1 MTKAELIKNLGTVA
15 KSGTTA
21 FLEAM
26 GQGDKNM
33 SMIGQFGVGFYSSY
47 LVANT
52 VQVTSKNNDDEQ
64 YIWTSTADSK
74 FSIAK
79 DPRGNTLGRGTRVT
93 LHLKDDALEF
103 VEQDKIKNLV
113 KRYSEFI
120 NYPIKLY
127 VSKDV
132 QKEVPEE
139 SESPKKE
146 GVTVTKGDGEAAEE
160 PKGDEEKKP
169 EDAKKDD
176 DVEVKDEGEK
186 KEEDKPKMKTVTEQE
201 WSWDHINEIKAIWMR
216 PKEELTEDMYNNF
229 YKTITKDADNP
240 IAYSHF
246 SAEGEIEFKAILYIP
261 GNASFDLY
269 DNYYG
274 RKSSLKLYVR
284 RVLISEDFE
293 ELMPKYLNF
302 VKGVVDSD
310 DLPLNVSRE
319 QLQQLKMIK
328 VMSKKLVRKTIDM
341 IKELAAEAEEEE
353 SSEEEKDG
361 DKKADKKEGDA
372 DKKDEDKKDEKKD
385 EKKKDKS
392 EEEEDKYLTFWKN
405 FGKSIKLGVIEDSS
419 NRLKLA
425 KLLRFFSTEDPD
437 KLHSLDDYIGRMK
450 ADQDTI
456 LYLPG
461 DNKATILKSPIL
473 KKYKQK
479 GYEVLLLDDPID
491 EFTTQH
497 LTEYEKRKVKSIAKD
512 DVTVLEGSDK
522 AGKKKTQKLK
532 EMYKPLT
539 DWFKKH
545 LGKQVEKVA
554 ISQKLDDSP
563 LFIFTS
569 QYGFSAQMEKIN
581 KAQAFQ
587 NNDKAPGYMS
597 AKKSLELNP
606 SHPVMKKML
615 DKIKESEDNSLDEA
629 FTEYADLMW

>member
-1 MTKAELIKNLGTVA
+1 
-15 KSGTTA
+15 
-21 FLEAM
+21 
-26 GQGDKNM
+26 
-33 SMIGQFGVGFYSSY
+33 
-47 LVANT
+47 
-52 VQVTSKNNDDEQ
+52 
-64 YIWTSTADSK
+64 
-74 FSIAK
+74 
-79 DPRGNTLGRGTRVT
+79 
-93 LHLKDDALEF
+93 
-103 VEQDKIKNLV
+103 
-113 KRYSEFI
+113 
-120 NYPIKLY
+120 
-127 VSKDV
+127 
-132 QKEVPEE
+132 
-139 SESPKKE
+139 
-146 GVTVTKGDGEAAEE
+146 
-160 PKGDEEKKP
+160 
-169 EDAKKDD
+169 
-176 DVEVKDEGEK
+176 
-186 KEEDKPKMKTVTEQE
+186 MKTITTQE
-201 WSWDHINEIKAIWMR
+201 WNWEHINEIKAIWMR
-216 PKEELTEDMYNNF
+216 PKEDLTEEMYNSF

-261 GNASFDLY
+261 GSASFDLY

-341 IKELAAEAEEEE
+341 IKELAAEAEEES
-353 SSEEEKDG
+353 SSEEEKD
-361 DKKADKKEGDA
+361 KKDKKEGDSE
-372 DKKDEDKKDEKKD
+372 KKEDKKKDGEDKDKKD

-392 EEEEDKYLTFWKN
+392 EEEEDKYLTFWKS
-405 FGKSIKLGVIEDSS
+405 FGKTIKLGVIEDSS

-450 ADQDTI
+450 TDQDTI

-461 DNKATILKSPIL
+461 DSKSSILKSPIL

-491 EFTTQH
+491 EFCTQH

-512 DVTVLEGSDK
+512 DVSVLEGSDK
-522 AGKKKTQKLK
+522 TAKKKTQKLK

-587 NNDKAPGYMS
+587 NNEKAPGYMM
-597 AKKSLELNP
+597 AKKSLEINP

-615 DKIKESEDNSLDEA
+615 DRVKESEDSSLDEA
-629 FTEYADLMW
+629 STEYADLLYQMALLQSGFSIE

>member
-1 MTKAELIKNLGTVA
+1 
-15 KSGTTA
+15 
-21 FLEAM
+21 
-26 GQGDKNM
+26 
-33 SMIGQFGVGFYSSY
+33 

-52 VQVTSKNNDDEQ
+52 ISVTSKNNDDDQ
-64 YIWTSTADSK
+64 YIWSSTADSK
-74 FSIAK
+74 FTIAK
-79 DPRGNTLGRGTRVT
+79 DPRGDTLGRGTRVT
-93 LHLKDDALEF
+93 LHLKDDALEY

-120 NYPIKLY
+120 NYPIRLY
-127 VSKDV
+127 TSKDV

-139 SESPKKE
+139 TEAPKKE
-146 GVTVTKGDGEAAEE
+146 GVEITKGDGEAVEE
-160 PKGDEEKKP
+160 PKGEEEKKS
-169 EDAKKDD
+169 EDGKDAKKDD
-176 DVEVKDEGEK
+176 GVEIKDEGEK
-186 KEEDKPKMKTVTEQE
+186 KEEAKPKMKTITEQE
-201 WSWDHINEIKAIWMR
+201 WNWEHINEIKAIWMR
-216 PKEELTEDMYNNF
+216 PKEELTEEMYNSF

-261 GNASFDLY
+261 GSASFDLY

-353 SSEEEKDG
+353 SSEEEKD
-361 DKKADKKEGDA
+361 ADKKDKKDGDA
-372 DKKDEDKKDEKKD
+372 DKKDEKKDADKKDADKKDKKDEKKD
-385 EKKKDKS
+385 DKKKDKS
-392 EEEEDKYLTFWKN
+392 EEEEDKYLTFWKS

-461 DNKATILKSPIL
+461 DSKSSILKSPIL

-491 EFTTQH
+491 EFCTQH

-522 AGKKKTQKLK
+522 NGKKKTQKLK

-554 ISQKLDDSP
+554 ISEKLDDAP

-587 NNDKAPGYMS
+587 NNEKAPGYMS
-597 AKKSLELNP
+597 AKKSLEINP
-606 SHPVMKKML
+606 HHPVMKKIL
-615 DKIKESEDNSLDEA
+615 EKVKESEDSSLDEA
-629 FTEYADLMW
+629 STEYADLLFQMALLQSGFTIE

>member
-1 MTKAELIKNLGTVA
+1 
-15 KSGTTA
+15 
-21 FLEAM
+21 M
-26 GQGDKNM
+26 G
-33 SMIGQFGVGFYSSY
+33 
-47 LVANT
+47 
-52 VQVTSKNNDDEQ
+52 
-64 YIWTSTADSK
+64 
-74 FSIAK
+74 
-79 DPRGNTLGRGTRVT
+79 
-93 LHLKDDALEF
+93 
-103 VEQDKIKNLV
+103 
-113 KRYSEFI
+113 
-120 NYPIKLY
+120 
-127 VSKDV
+127 
-132 QKEVPEE
+132 KEVPEE
-139 SESPKKE
+139 EESPKKE
-146 GVTVTKGDGEAAEE
+146 GVTVTKGDPKDAEE

-176 DVEVKDEGEK
+176 DVEIKDEGEK
-186 KEEDKPKMKTVTEQE
+186 KEEEKPKMKTITEQE

-216 PKEELTEDMYNNF
+216 PKEELTEEMYNSF

-361 DKKADKKEGDA
+361 EKKADKKEGDA
-372 DKKDEDKKDEKKD
+372 DKKD

-461 DNKATILKSPIL
+461 DSKASILKSPIL

-512 DVTVLEGSDK
+512 DVSVLEGSD
-522 AGKKKTQKLK
+522 
-532 EMYKPLT
+532 E
-539 DWFKKH
+539 
-545 LGKQVEKVA
+545 
-554 ISQKLDDSP
+554 
-563 LFIFTS
+563 
-569 QYGFSAQMEKIN
+569 
-581 KAQAFQ
+581 
-587 NNDKAPGYMS
+587 AP
-597 AKKSLELNP
+597 
-606 SHPVMKKML
+606 
-615 DKIKESEDNSLDEA
+615 
-629 FTEYADLMW
+629 

>member
-1 MTKAELIKNLGTVA
+1 
-15 KSGTTA
+15 
-21 FLEAM
+21 
-26 GQGDKNM
+26 
-33 SMIGQFGVGFYSSY
+33 
-47 LVANT
+47 
-52 VQVTSKNNDDEQ
+52 
-64 YIWTSTADSK
+64 
-74 FSIAK
+74 
-79 DPRGNTLGRGTRVT
+79 
-93 LHLKDDALEF
+93 
-103 VEQDKIKNLV
+103 
-113 KRYSEFI
+113 
-120 NYPIKLY
+120 
-127 VSKDV
+127 
-132 QKEVPEE
+132 
-139 SESPKKE
+139 
-146 GVTVTKGDGEAAEE
+146 
-160 PKGDEEKKP
+160 
-169 EDAKKDD
+169 
-176 DVEVKDEGEK
+176 
-186 KEEDKPKMKTVTEQE
+186 MKTITTQE
-201 WSWDHINEIKAIWMR
+201 WNWEHINEIKAIWMR
-216 PKEELTEDMYNNF
+216 PKEELTEEMYNSF

-261 GNASFDLY
+261 GSASFDLY

-341 IKELAAEAEEEE
+341 IKELAAEAEEETE
-353 SSEEEKDG
+353 SEEEKDG
-361 DKKADKKEGDA
+361 DKKDKKEEDS
-372 DKKDEDKKDEKKD
+372 DKKDDEKKEGEDKKD

-392 EEEEDKYLTFWKN
+392 EEEEDKYLTFWKS

-450 ADQDTI
+450 TDQDTI

-461 DNKATILKSPIL
+461 DSKSSILKSPIL
-473 KKYKQK
+473 QKYKQK

-491 EFTTQH
+491 EFCTQH

-512 DVTVLEGSDK
+512 DVSVLEGSDK
-522 AGKKKTQKLK
+522 TAKKKTQKLK

-539 DWFKKH
+539 DWFKGH

-587 NNDKAPGYMS
+587 NNEKAPGYMM
-597 AKKSLELNP
+597 AKKSLEINP
-606 SHPVMKKML
+606 SHPVMKKL
-615 DKIKESEDNSLDEA
+615 LEKVKESEDSSLDEA
-629 FTEYADLMW
+629 STEYADLLYQMALLQSGFSIE

>member
-1 MTKAELIKNLGTVA
+1 
-15 KSGTTA
+15 
-21 FLEAM
+21 M
-26 GQGDKNM
+26 G
-33 SMIGQFGVGFYSSY
+33 
-47 LVANT
+47 
-52 VQVTSKNNDDEQ
+52 
-64 YIWTSTADSK
+64 
-74 FSIAK
+74 
-79 DPRGNTLGRGTRVT
+79 
-93 LHLKDDALEF
+93 
-103 VEQDKIKNLV
+103 
-113 KRYSEFI
+113 
-120 NYPIKLY
+120 
-127 VSKDV
+127 
-132 QKEVPEE
+132 KEVPEE
-139 SESPKKE
+139 EESPKKE
-146 GVTVTKGDGEAAEE
+146 GVTVTKGDPKDAEE

-176 DVEVKDEGEK
+176 DVEIKDEGEK
-186 KEEDKPKMKTVTEQE
+186 KEEEKPKMKTITEQE

-216 PKEELTEDMYNNF
+216 PKEELTEDMYNSF

-246 SAEGEIEFKAILYIP
+246 SAEGEFKAILYIP

-302 VKGVVDSD
+302 VRGVVDSD

-353 SSEEEKDG
+353 SSEEEKD
-361 DKKADKKEGDA
+361 E
-372 DKKDEDKKDEKKD
+372 KKDE

-461 DNKATILKSPIL
+461 DSKASILKSPIL
-473 KKYKQK
+473 KK
-479 GYEVLLLDDPID
+479 
-491 EFTTQH
+491 
-497 LTEYEKRKVKSIAKD
+497 
-512 DVTVLEGSDK
+512 
-522 AGKKKTQKLK
+522 
-532 EMYKPLT
+532 
-539 DWFKKH
+539 
-545 LGKQVEKVA
+545 
-554 ISQKLDDSP
+554 
-563 LFIFTS
+563 
-569 QYGFSAQMEKIN
+569 
-581 KAQAFQ
+581 
-587 NNDKAPGYMS
+587 
-597 AKKSLELNP
+597 
-606 SHPVMKKML
+606 
-615 DKIKESEDNSLDEA
+615 
-629 FTEYADLMW
+629 

>member
-1 MTKAELIKNLGTVA
+1 
-15 KSGTTA
+15 
-21 FLEAM
+21 M
-26 GQGDKNM
+26 G
-33 SMIGQFGVGFYSSY
+33 
-47 LVANT
+47 
-52 VQVTSKNNDDEQ
+52 
-64 YIWTSTADSK
+64 
-74 FSIAK
+74 
-79 DPRGNTLGRGTRVT
+79 
-93 LHLKDDALEF
+93 
-103 VEQDKIKNLV
+103 
-113 KRYSEFI
+113 
-120 NYPIKLY
+120 
-127 VSKDV
+127 
-132 QKEVPEE
+132 
-139 SESPKKE
+139 
-146 GVTVTKGDGEAAEE
+146 
-160 PKGDEEKKP
+160 
-169 EDAKKDD
+169 
-176 DVEVKDEGEK
+176 
-186 KEEDKPKMKTVTEQE
+186 
-201 WSWDHINEIKAIWMR
+201 
-216 PKEELTEDMYNNF
+216 
-229 YKTITKDADNP
+229 
-240 IAYSHF
+240 
-246 SAEGEIEFKAILYIP
+246 GEIDFKAILFLPTEAPY
-261 GNASFDLY
+261 DLFE
-269 DNYYG
+269 NYYG
-274 RKSSLKLYVR
+274 KSAALKLYVR
-284 RVLISEDFE
+284 RVLITEDFE

-310 DLPLNVSRE
+310 DLPLNGSRE

-361 DKKADKKEGDA
+361 DKKEKKEGDA
-372 DKKDEDKKDEKKD
+372 DKKDEKKKEKKDKDAKKDDKKDADKKD
-385 EKKKDKS
+385 DKKKDKS

-461 DNKATILKSPIL
+461 DSKASILKSPIL

-512 DVTVLEGSDK
+512 DVSVLEGSDK

-615 DKIKESEDNSLDEA
+615 DKIKDSEDNSLDEA
-629 FTEYADLMW
+629 FTEYADLMWQMALLQSGFTIEQPSVLSEPLQRLVNVGFGLSRDEKVEEIEVEVSEDEPEEKKAEAKGDAEEPKGEEEAPKETPSKPAENSSNNND

>member
-1 MTKAELIKNLGTVA
+1 MSAILVASITESTDDVQMRDAGASKNRPTLENFDMSDENKKTAEAGKENFEFNADVSRLMDIIINSLYTKKDVFIREIISNASDALDKARFVSVAHSDYLGSTPDLEIKIDFNDKEKTLSITDTGIGMTKAELIKNLGTVA

-33 SMIGQFGVGFYSSY
+33 SMIGQFGVGFYSAY

-93 LHLKDDALEF
+93 LHLKDDALEY

-120 NYPIKLY
+120 NYPIRLY
-127 VSKDV
+127 TSKDV

-139 SESPKKE
+139 TEEPKKE
-146 GVTVTKGDGEAAEE
+146 GVTITKGDGEAVEE
-160 PKGDEEKKP
+160 PKGEEEKKN
-169 EDAKKDD
+169 EDGKDEKKEDG
-176 DVEVKDEGEK
+176 VEIKDEGEQ
-186 KEEDKPKMKTVTEQE
+186 KEEEKPKMKTITTQE
-201 WSWDHINEIKAIWMR
+201 WNWEHINEIKAIWMR
-216 PKEELTEDMYNNF
+216 PKEDLTEEMYNSF

-261 GNASFDLY
+261 GSASFDLY

-341 IKELAAEAEEEE
+341 IKELAAEAEEES
-353 SSEEEKDG
+353 SSEEEKD
-361 DKKADKKEGDA
+361 KKDKKEGDSEKKEEK
-372 DKKDEDKKDEKKD
+372 KKDGEDKDKKD

-392 EEEEDKYLTFWKN
+392 EEEEDKYLTFWKS

-425 KLLRFFSTEDPD
+425 KLLR
-437 KLHSLDDYIGRMK
+437 
-450 ADQDTI
+450 
-456 LYLPG
+456 
-461 DNKATILKSPIL
+461 
-473 KKYKQK
+473 
-479 GYEVLLLDDPID
+479 
-491 EFTTQH
+491 
-497 LTEYEKRKVKSIAKD
+497 
-512 DVTVLEGSDK
+512 
-522 AGKKKTQKLK
+522 
-532 EMYKPLT
+532 
-539 DWFKKH
+539 
-545 LGKQVEKVA
+545 
-554 ISQKLDDSP
+554 
-563 LFIFTS
+563 
-569 QYGFSAQMEKIN
+569 
-581 KAQAFQ
+581 
-587 NNDKAPGYMS
+587 
-597 AKKSLELNP
+597 
-606 SHPVMKKML
+606 
-615 DKIKESEDNSLDEA
+615 
-629 FTEYADLMW
+629 

>member
-1 MTKAELIKNLGTVA
+1 
-15 KSGTTA
+15 
-21 FLEAM
+21 
-26 GQGDKNM
+26 
-33 SMIGQFGVGFYSSY
+33 
-47 LVANT
+47 
-52 VQVTSKNNDDEQ
+52 
-64 YIWTSTADSK
+64 
-74 FSIAK
+74 
-79 DPRGNTLGRGTRVT
+79 
-93 LHLKDDALEF
+93 
-103 VEQDKIKNLV
+103 
-113 KRYSEFI
+113 
-120 NYPIKLY
+120 
-127 VSKDV
+127 
-132 QKEVPEE
+132 
-139 SESPKKE
+139 
-146 GVTVTKGDGEAAEE
+146 
-160 PKGDEEKKP
+160 
-169 EDAKKDD
+169 
-176 DVEVKDEGEK
+176 
-186 KEEDKPKMKTVTEQE
+186 MKTITTQE
-201 WSWDHINEIKAIWMR
+201 WNWEHINEIKAIWMR
-216 PKEELTEDMYNNF
+216 PKEDLTEEMYNSF

-261 GNASFDLY
+261 GSASFDLY

-341 IKELAAEAEEEE
+341 IKELAAEAEEES
-353 SSEEEKDG
+353 SSEEEKD
-361 DKKADKKEGDA
+361 KKDKKEGDSE
-372 DKKDEDKKDEKKD
+372 KKEDKKKDGEDKDKKD

-392 EEEEDKYLTFWKN
+392 EEEEDKYLTFWKS

-450 ADQDTI
+450 TDQDTI

-461 DNKATILKSPIL
+461 DSKSSILKSPIL

-491 EFTTQH
+491 EFCTQH

-512 DVTVLEGSDK
+512 DVSVLEGSDK
-522 AGKKKTQKLK
+522 TAKKKTQKLK

-587 NNDKAPGYMS
+587 NNEKAPGYMM
-597 AKKSLELNP
+597 AKKSLEINP

-615 DKIKESEDNSLDEA
+615 DRVKESEDSSLDEA
-629 FTEYADLMW
+629 STEYADLLYQMALLQSGFSIE